1 MWGIAKLSDLS
12 TAMGNLGVIDLSSP
26 NPSVDD
32 GANPSAEDCNSDDI
46 FSTRPLPPLPAD
58 VNECS
63 SAGGLKLPKPFGAP
77 ADGRSAMREI
87 NSAERGGKGTAVERT
102 GSGER
107 WGKGSAVEKTEKS
120 AAASQPAA
128 AAAKVPEPRR
138 TPRKRASARPPANDE
153 ATAPS
158 VENNITSRPTIQTTM
173 RAPTIQAVR
182 RTVVPPVPPP
192 IPSAAPAAVR
202 LEGMPPSLSVAP
214 AAVRPKPVPLFA
226 TPSTP
231 PAEIMPDPEVTL
243 PAPCSM
249 LSPGFAELGASA
261 PERPMALQPEPEPE
275 TSFAQAFRGAASAGM
290 MLAAIR
296 ERESLCGEAF
306 ERPASAS
313 DHEEEDEMKD
323 EMDEDAPRGVV
334 ARSRESSTTEATC
347 TPTSDSCSSPPPLVF
362 ATPPL
367 GEDVLRTEGESANA
381 SSTAPQSGVAPGGG
395 GGTLIVFDQVFF
407 AHNTSKGCQECPA
420 RVEVLMGR
428 AGLLRDTTNSV
439 GRGRV
444 SFEEHVEPARLADI
458 LRVHD
463 WEYIGQLAS
472 RCAKG
477 NSDNSPMGT
486 LDPPGHP
493 QDTSFS
499 AQSYLVARTAAG
511 AVCKAVDR
519 VMRGEQRN
527 AFVASRPPGHHAGP
541 RGLVHTDDGRPSLS
555 QGFCLI
561 NNVAVGAAYAKYNY
575 PEAKRIAIVDFDVHN
590 GDGTAACVR
599 NLKPHLETRRV
610 GAGLSVTNTV
620 YKPWLDESDGENV
633 FFASV
638 HLVAEN
644 FYPQVASQGYNQAGS
659 TSWPE
664 FEAFTTGAT
673 NDPAEPTILN
683 VPLEKTTTKAES
695 SQMFR
700 ERILE
705 KLIPKLNDFQPDLLF
720 ISAGF
725 DGHDEDERGNKG
737 MSHLL
742 EDDYE
747 WVTHQ
752 LVQVAE
758 TWGQG
763 RVVSVLEGGYHVQ
776 RTAAPLPR
784 NSRRKSSAVLQ
795 SASAPLPGALAT
807 CVAAH
812 VAALAN
818 PKPPGFFGPAV

>member
-1 MWGIAKLSDLS
+1 MW
-12 TAMGNLGVIDLSSP
+12 
-26 NPSVDD
+26 
-32 GANPSAEDCNSDDI
+32 
-46 FSTRPLPPLPAD
+46 
-58 VNECS
+58 
-63 SAGGLKLPKPFGAP
+63 
-77 ADGRSAMREI
+77 
-87 NSAERGGKGTAVERT
+87 
-102 GSGER
+102 
-107 WGKGSAVEKTEKS
+107 
-120 AAASQPAA
+120 
-128 AAAKVPEPRR
+128 
-138 TPRKRASARPPANDE
+138 
-153 ATAPS
+153 
-158 VENNITSRPTIQTTM
+158 
-173 RAPTIQAVR
+173 RAP
-182 RTVVPPVPPP
+182 PFP
-192 IPSAAPAAVR
+192 
-202 LEGMPPSLSVAP
+202 
-214 AAVRPKPVPLFA
+214 
-226 TPSTP
+226 
-231 PAEIMPDPEVTL
+231 
-243 PAPCSM
+243 
-249 LSPGFAELGASA
+249 
-261 PERPMALQPEPEPE
+261 
-275 TSFAQAFRGAASAGM
+275 
-290 MLAAIR
+290 
-296 ERESLCGEAF
+296 
-306 ERPASAS
+306 
-313 DHEEEDEMKD
+313 
-323 EMDEDAPRGVV
+323 
-334 ARSRESSTTEATC
+334 
-347 TPTSDSCSSPPPLVF
+347 VF
-362 ATPPL
+362 ATPPF
-367 GEDVLRTEGESANA
+367 DDDAPRTEGESANA

-575 PEAKRIAIVDFDVHN
+575 PEAKRIAIVDFPPHN

-720 ISAGF
+720 ISAGRWRRR
-725 DGHDEDERGNKG
+725 GGRGGWYRSSRVATTSSGRRRRCRATRVASPRRCCSQPPRPSPER
-737 MSHLL
+737 SPRA
-742 EDDYE
+742 
-747 WVTHQ
+747 WPP
-752 LVQVAE
+752 
-758 TWGQG
+758 TWLP
-763 RVVSVLEGGYHVQ
+763 SL
-776 RTAAPLPR
+776 TPSPLA
-784 NSRRKSSAVLQ
+784 SSALPSKLWVLVAQ
-795 SASAPLPGALAT
+795 IPCRDLGSQRRCIARAL
-807 CVAAH
+807 
-812 VAALAN
+812 
-818 PKPPGFFGPAV
+818 